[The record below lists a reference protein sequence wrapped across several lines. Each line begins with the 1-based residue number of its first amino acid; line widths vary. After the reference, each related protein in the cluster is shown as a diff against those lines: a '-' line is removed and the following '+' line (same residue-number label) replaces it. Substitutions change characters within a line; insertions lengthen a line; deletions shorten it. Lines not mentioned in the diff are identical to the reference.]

1 MKNDGASI
9 EFESKTE
16 VENIMQAIEKYMQQ
30 NPEEKE
36 NTDLQ
41 QLFNY
46 LEVMDMSW

>member
-1 MKNDGASI
+1 MKNDGAEI

-36 NTDLQ
+36 NSDLK
-41 QLFNY
+41 QLYEY
-46 LEVMDMSW
+46 LDVMHMCW